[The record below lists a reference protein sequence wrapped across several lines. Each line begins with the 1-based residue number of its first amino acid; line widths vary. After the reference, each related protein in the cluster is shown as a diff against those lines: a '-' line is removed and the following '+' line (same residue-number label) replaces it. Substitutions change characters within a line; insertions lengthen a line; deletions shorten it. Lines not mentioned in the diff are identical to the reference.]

1 MWTPCWKCGMY
12 VTSELHE
19 EVRWGPESPTYMVVP
34 LALSFAK
41 LDKRI

>member
-1 MWTPCWKCGMY
+1 MWTPCCKRKMY

-19 EVRWGPESPTYMVVP
+19 EVRWGPESPTYMDVP
-34 LALSFAK
+34 LVLSFEK